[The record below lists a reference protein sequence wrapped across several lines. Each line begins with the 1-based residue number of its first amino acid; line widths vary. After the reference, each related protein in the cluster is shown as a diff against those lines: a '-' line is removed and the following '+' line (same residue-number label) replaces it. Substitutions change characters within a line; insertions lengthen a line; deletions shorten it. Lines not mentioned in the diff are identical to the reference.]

1 MYKCF
6 YLDVV
11 YVAMAIHVSCKCMF
25 QTFYLF
31 QMYVTDILSRCFSG
45 YTHML
50 QASKHNVS
58 SVPDICCKYV
68 YLDVVVS
75 IHICCK
81 CMFINISPVS
91 DLCCRSASC
100 CNISRRRK
108 RTYAETVPTCA
119 ASEAGV
125 SGPHLHVHA
134 AACGRCGM
142 RGRPCRRNSCM
153 RGRRPGAIPFLEHIN
168 FCVGT
173 MHVEKKLL
181 PLTQL
186 HAVD

>member
-6 YLDVV
+6 YLDIV
-11 YVAMAIHVSCKCMF
+11 YVAMAIHVRCKCMF

-31 QMYVTDILSRCFSG
+31 QMYVTGILSRCSIYFSG

-50 QASKHNVS
+50 QASMHNVS
-58 SVPDICCKYV
+58 SVPDICCKCV
-68 YLDVVVS
+68 YLDVVVA

-108 RTYAETVPTCA
+108 RTHAEAVPTCA
-119 ASEAGV
+119 TSEAGMG
-125 SGPHLHVHA
+125 GPHLHAH
-134 AACGRCGM
+134 
-142 RGRPCRRNSCM
+142 
-153 RGRRPGAIPFLEHIN
+153 
-168 FCVGT
+168 
-173 MHVEKKLL
+173 
-181 PLTQL
+181 
-186 HAVD
+186 